1 MHPKHPMHDA
11 NGKGAAHRSVA
22 APIGYGPA
30 GGSSAAGETPA
41 APRLLSV
48 AAPWGAAAAVLAA
61 AAALLHW
68 AVPGYSVA
76 AAGLA
81 ALALA
86 LLFALAWAVGRAH
99 AGNPVAEVLLAAA
112 EGGTEGRLITAPD
125 GRVVYANPA
134 FHRLFAQAPA
144 GRRGDTV
151 SLEAVAA
158 HLAGG
163 EEEAEDFA
171 RLRASAAAGIPGQAE
186 VRLRVPSGAVEWRR
200 ISVHPVAGGHGHA
213 LWRARDVTADREI
226 EAVRRGEEEML
237 ADFLDH
243 LPAGFFSADAEGR
256 ILYANRT
263 LARWLAPP
271 PGESGLRGR
280 RFADFVVAGRTA
292 PAAGGTAGDAAPHM
306 DGDVTLLRRGGG
318 TFRACLVQSERAD
331 ADGNMVYSRS
341 VVLRDLT
348 WRNAGEGAIAGRG
361 PRQRLHWLFT
371 EAPVGIVLLD
381 IAGVVTDCNRA
392 FLKFLGVHR
401 EAVVG
406 RIFSE
411 RIGAEDQSEA
421 AAQLTQVVKGAMR
434 SVHLEVRMP
443 GTGGREL
450 SAALYATPMEDAD
463 ANILGLVLHCIDTT
477 EQKDLEIRFAQSQK
491 MQAMG
496 QLAGGI
502 AHDFNNLL
510 TAMIGFSDLL
520 LERHGA
526 DDPSF
531 ADIMQIR
538 HNANRATN
546 LVRQLLAFSRQ
557 QDLQPVV
564 LDATEALSDLAS
576 LLRRLIGETIDLK
589 MEHGR
594 DLDAAKVDRG
604 QFDQIIINLAVNARD
619 AMPGGGTLTIRTSN
633 AAVAAAVQR
642 GSEVLPVGEYL
653 LIEVADT
660 GTGIAKET
668 IEHIFEPF
676 FTTKE
681 VGAGTGLGLSTVYG
695 IVRQTGGVIFVDSA
709 PGEGAAFKIYLPRYV
724 ESAADAKAG
733 APAERAAAARP
744 APPDEPAGEVDLTG
758 EGTVLLVEDE
768 AAVRM
773 FGARALRNKG
783 YKVLEA
789 DNGEGA
795 LEVIGKAGEPIDLI
809 ISDVV
814 MPGMDGHTLIKRVRR
829 ELPDVKV
836 ILMSG
841 YAEDVAAAEIERD
854 PTIHF
859 LAKPFTLKG
868 LAGKV
873 KELMAG

>member
-1 MHPKHPMHDA
+1 MHPLHPMHDA
-11 NGKGAAHRSVA
+11 NGKGAAERSVT
-22 APIGYGPA
+22 APMGSGPA
-30 GGSSAAGETPA
+30 GGGFFAGETPA
-41 APRLLSV
+41 GPRLVSV

-86 LLFALAWAVGRAH
+86 ALFALAWAVGRAD

-134 FHRLFAQAPA
+134 FHRLFAVAPA
-144 GRRGDTV
+144 GRRGDAV

-171 RLRASAAAGIPGQAE
+171 RLRASAAAGIAGQAE
-186 VRLRVPSGAVEWRR
+186 VRLRAPSGAVEWRR
-200 ISVHPVAGGHGHA
+200 ISVHPVAGGRGHA
-213 LWRARDVTADREI
+213 LWRARDVTADREL

-256 ILYANRT
+256 ILYANQT
-263 LARWLAPP
+263 LARWLGALS
-271 PGESGLRGR
+271 GETGLTGC
-280 RFADFVVAGRTA
+280 RFADFVVADRTA
-292 PAAGGTAGDAAPHM
+292 PAGGGAVGAEAPHM
-306 DGDVTLLRRGGG
+306 HGDVTLRDHGGS

-341 VVLRDLT
+341 VVLRDLA
-348 WRNAGEGAIAGRG
+348 WRDAAESTDRG
-361 PRQRLHWLFT
+361 SHQRLHWLFT

-381 IAGVVTDCNRA
+381 VEGVVTECNRA

-406 RIFSE
+406 RTFSE

-421 AAQLTQVVKGAMR
+421 AAQLTRVVKGAAP

-450 SAALYATPMEDAD
+450 SAALYATRMEDAD

-491 MQAMG
+491 MQAVG

-594 DLDAAKVDRG
+594 DLGAAKVDRG
-604 QFDQIIINLAVNARD
+604 QFDQMIINLAVNARD

-633 AAVAAAVQR
+633 AAVKAPRQR
-642 GSEVLPVGEYL
+642 GSEVLPAGEYL

-660 GTGIAKET
+660 GAGIAKET

-709 PGEGAAFKIYLPRYV
+709 PGEGAAFKIYLPRYG
-724 ESAADAKAG
+724 ESADDAKAG
-733 APAERAAAARP
+733 AAAGRAAAARP
-744 APPDEPAGEVDLTG
+744 AALDEPAGEGDLTG

-789 DNGEGA
+789 DSGEGA
-795 LEVIGKAGEPIDLI
+795 LEVIGNAGQPIDLI

-841 YAEDVAAAEIERD
+841 YAEDVSAAEIERD

>member
-1 MHPKHPMHDA
+1 MHPMHPMHPMHDA
-11 NGKGAAHRSVA
+11 NGKGAAERSVT
-22 APIGYGPA
+22 APMGPGPA
-30 GGSSAAGETPA
+30 GGWFAAGETPA

-48 AAPWGAAAAVLAA
+48 AAPWGAAAVVLAVA
-61 AAALLHW
+61 AAVLHW

-99 AGNPVAEVLLAAA
+99 ARNPVAELLLAAA
-112 EGGTEGRLITAPD
+112 EGGTEGRLVTAPD
-125 GRVVYANPA
+125 GRGVYANPA
-134 FHRLFAQAPA
+134 FHRLFPQAPA
-144 GRRGDTV
+144 GRRGDAV

-200 ISVHPVAGGHGHA
+200 ISVHPVAGGRGHA
-213 LWRARDVTADREI
+213 LWRARDVTADREL

-263 LARWLAPP
+263 LDRWLAAPP
-271 PGESGLRGR
+271 DGSGLRGR

-292 PAAGGTAGDAAPHM
+292 PAGGGTAGDAAPHM
-306 DGDVTLLRRGGG
+306 HGDVTLRRRGGG
-318 TFRACLVQSERAD
+318 TFRACLMQSEHAD

-341 VVLRDLT
+341 VVLRDVA
-348 WRNAGEGAIAGRG
+348 WRDAGEDAGADAGAGRG

-381 IAGVVTDCNRA
+381 AGGVVTDCNRA

-406 RIFSE
+406 RTFSE
-411 RIGAEDQSEA
+411 RIGATDQSET
-421 AAQLTQVVKGAMR
+421 AAQLSRVVKGALP

-477 EQKDLEIRFAQSQK
+477 EQKDLEVRFAQSQK

-520 LERHGA
+520 LERHGP

-564 LDATEALSDLAS
+564 LDAT
-576 LLRRLIGETIDLK
+576 
-589 MEHGR
+589 
-594 DLDAAKVDRG
+594 
-604 QFDQIIINLAVNARD
+604 
-619 AMPGGGTLTIRTSN
+619 
-633 AAVAAAVQR
+633 
-642 GSEVLPVGEYL
+642 
-653 LIEVADT
+653 
-660 GTGIAKET
+660 
-668 IEHIFEPF
+668 
-676 FTTKE
+676 
-681 VGAGTGLGLSTVYG
+681 
-695 IVRQTGGVIFVDSA
+695 
-709 PGEGAAFKIYLPRYV
+709 
-724 ESAADAKAG
+724 
-733 APAERAAAARP
+733 
-744 APPDEPAGEVDLTG
+744 
-758 EGTVLLVEDE
+758 
-768 AAVRM
+768 
-773 FGARALRNKG
+773 
-783 YKVLEA
+783 
-789 DNGEGA
+789 GA
-795 LEVIGKAGEPIDLI
+795 L
-809 ISDVV
+809 
-814 MPGMDGHTLIKRVRR
+814 
-829 ELPDVKV
+829 
-836 ILMSG
+836 
-841 YAEDVAAAEIERD
+841 
-854 PTIHF
+854 
-859 LAKPFTLKG
+859 
-868 LAGKV
+868 
-873 KELMAG
+873 